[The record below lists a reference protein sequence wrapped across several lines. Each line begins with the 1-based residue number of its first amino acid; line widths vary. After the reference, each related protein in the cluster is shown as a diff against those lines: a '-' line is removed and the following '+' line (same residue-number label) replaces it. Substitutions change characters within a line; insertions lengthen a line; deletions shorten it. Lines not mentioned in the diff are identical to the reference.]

1 MFDVHSFLIIAVC
14 SAVTVVLRFLPFLV
28 FGGKRETPQYI
39 LYLGK
44 HLPYAIMAMLV
55 VYCLRGIELT
65 SAPFGVPELISCAVV
80 TGLHIWKRNTLVSI
94 LCGTLC
100 YMALVQFV
108 FV

>member
-14 SAVTVVLRFLPFLV
+14 SVVTAALRFLPFAI
-28 FGGKRETPQYI
+28 FSGKRETPQYV

-55 VYCLRGIELT
+55 IYCLRGIQFT
-65 SAPFGVPELISCAVV
+65 AMPFGAPEIISCIIVAV
-80 TGLHIWKRNTLVSI
+80 LHIWKRNTLISI
-94 LCGTLC
+94 ISGTVC

-108 FV
+108 FA